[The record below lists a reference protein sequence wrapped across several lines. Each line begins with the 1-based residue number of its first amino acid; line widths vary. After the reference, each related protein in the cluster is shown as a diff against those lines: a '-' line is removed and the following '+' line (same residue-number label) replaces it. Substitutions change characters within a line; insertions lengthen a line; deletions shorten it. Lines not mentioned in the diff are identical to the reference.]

1 MLNSSW
7 EPLFLEPSK
16 IRKRW
21 CLLSLNRFCHFA
33 LQSNLDPRI
42 YIICEYQ
49 FQVSNSKYY
58 RAKKKL
64 LKYHLSLWCWNMPVI
79 FWDVRS
85 NSNNTPNPNQQ
96 KSSELFF
103 LLLSTSA
110 CFHNTDISLYAGTD
124 VFVTICTE
132 ISKHYSKAAIYS
144 WLTVSHL

>member
-58 RAKKKL
+58 RAKK
-64 LKYHLSLWCWNMPVI
+64 SCWNITCLYGAETCQWFSEMSEATQTI
-79 FWDVRS
+79 HQILINRS
-85 NSNNTPNPNQQ
+85 HQSY
-96 KSSELFF
+96 FF